1 VGEPLKR
8 NVGCFFVIGDSLS
21 LMKRHIPLLGF
32 LLMCFIFAACDGHT
46 SVKGYVYDTDE
57 NPIKDALVT
66 LENSNQKFDVR
77 SDKDGAY
84 DVGLVHGPFFAG
96 LNLTAT
102 KEGYEPFKLSFS
114 SNSSPQGYY
123 KIVLKR
129 VAPSKAT

>member
-1 VGEPLKR
+1 
-8 NVGCFFVIGDSLS
+8 
-21 LMKRHIPLLGF
+21 MKICIPLLGS
-32 LLMCFIFAACDGHT
+32 LLVCFIFAGCDGHT
-46 SVKGYVYDTDE
+46 RVKGYVYDTDE

-66 LENSNQKFDVR
+66 LEYSNEKFDVR

-96 LNLTAT
+96 LTLTAT

-129 VAPSKAT
+129 VAQGKIT